1 MPGANNKLEVLT
13 MKVILQKDIPNLGE
27 AGDIK
32 EVSNGYARNYLLPRK
47 LVLLASDSSR
57 KAVEH
62 QKKLI
67 KIKKEKRKKQSETL
81 MEALSALEI
90 QIGAQVGEEEKL
102 FGSVTSMDI
111 ARRLKELGHEVDR
124 RKIHLDEPIKRL
136 GEYRVP
142 VKLDD
147 GVTANI
153 KVTVFKE

>member
-1 MPGANNKLEVLT
+1 

-32 EVSNGYARNYLLPRK
+32 DVSDGYARNFLLPKK
-47 LVLLASDSSR
+47 LVLVANDSSQ
-57 KAVEH
+57 KAAVH

-67 KIKKEKRKKQSETL
+67 RIKEDKRKKQSETL
-81 MEALSALEI
+81 MEALSALDI

-111 ARRLKELGHEVDR
+111 ARKLKELGHEVDR
-124 RKIHLDEPIKRL
+124 RKIHLDEPIKKL
-136 GEYRVP
+136 GEYKVP
-142 VKLDD
+142 VKLDE
-147 GVTANI
+147 GVTANL